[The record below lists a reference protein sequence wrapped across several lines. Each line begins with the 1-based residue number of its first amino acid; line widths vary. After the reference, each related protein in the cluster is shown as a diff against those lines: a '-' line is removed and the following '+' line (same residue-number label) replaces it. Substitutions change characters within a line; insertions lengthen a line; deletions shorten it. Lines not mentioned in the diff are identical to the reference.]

1 MLFYPSSLSWKKCS
15 INYDFSTLEINVTGI
30 SDYMNMNIC
39 RMHIPCRMVYY
50 AIMPCYANTSS
61 MACQII
67 VWSIKEQVYENAC
80 GNVETLNSYSIIWYT
95 AWRIQTGEKAH
106 VNVTIG

>member
-1 MLFYPSSLSWKKCS
+1 
-15 INYDFSTLEINVTGI
+15 
-30 SDYMNMNIC
+30 
-39 RMHIPCRMVYY
+39 MHIPCRMVYY

-80 GNVETLNSYSIIWYT
+80 GNVETLNSYSII
-95 AWRIQTGEKAH
+95 
-106 VNVTIG
+106 